1 MEKWLEA
8 FAKGLL
14 IQKTT
19 EEGSKT
25 EPANEEQIQAFKKAL
40 EENLAYQGTYRQ
52 PGDAITYDYLRGTV
66 RGRHKWQEITQ
77 TEIANSNLI
86 SVFAEMPRLSDG
98 ESYVFPVPT
107 FITFKM
113 RDRAS
118 EKDEFVVINVC
129 HWIRQNL

>member
-25 EPANEEQIQAFKKAL
+25 EPASEEQIQAFKKAV
-40 EENLAYQGTYRQ
+40 EENLAYQGMYRQ
-52 PGDAITYDYLRGTV
+52 PGDTITYDYRRGSV
-66 RGRHKWQEITQ
+66 RGRQNWQEVMH
-77 TEIANSNLI
+77 TESANGNLI
-86 SVFAEMPRLSDG
+86 SVLAEMPQLPDG

-113 RDRAS
+113 RDKVSAS
-118 EKDEFVVINVC
+118 ADFAVINVC
-129 HWIRQNL
+129 YWIQQNM